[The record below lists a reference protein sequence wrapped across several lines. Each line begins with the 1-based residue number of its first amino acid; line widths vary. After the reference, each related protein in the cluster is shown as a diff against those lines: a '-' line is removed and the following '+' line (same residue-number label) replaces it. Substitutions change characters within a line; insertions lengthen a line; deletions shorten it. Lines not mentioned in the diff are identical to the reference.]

1 MYETLPLIQKL
12 ANERFELYLLAG
24 KQHLSPAQ
32 QQQLEMLN
40 ARLPMLWDEHRR
52 EVAAAHTPR
61 TKVITSMM
69 QVMNEA
75 A

>member
-1 MYETLPLIQKL
+1 MYETLPLINKL
-12 ANERFELYLLAG
+12 ATERFELYLLAG
-24 KQHLSPAQ
+24 KQQLSTSQ

-52 EVAAAHTPR
+52 EVAAAHVPR
-61 TKVITSMM
+61 AKVMTSVL
-69 QVMNEA
+69 QLMNEA